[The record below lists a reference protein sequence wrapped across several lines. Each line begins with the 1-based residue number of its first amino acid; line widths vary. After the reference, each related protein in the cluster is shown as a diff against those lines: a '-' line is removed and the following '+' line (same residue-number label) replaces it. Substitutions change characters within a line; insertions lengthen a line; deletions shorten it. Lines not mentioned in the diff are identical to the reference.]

1 MMLITCLS
9 FGQVYLDE
17 DFTGGM
23 NGWTPMTTNWVHY
36 NSHFAGGEA
45 PEIIFFASP
54 TVIGQTEFVSPV
66 LDLSDA
72 PSLAVNFK
80 YKLRNNSSYPGPDTI
95 GVATR
100 SVEHPEWKPVWEK
113 EVLAVNIAPI
123 EIWAPI
129 DNEDI
134 NSSEFELCLFFKGNT
149 SHIKNWYFDDI
160 LLYAPLP
167 LDPWLITL
175 DVDNYIG
182 TGTDV
187 DIKGTI
193 LNYGLASVSY
203 FEANWQLDDGSI
215 YTTNFTDIDLAF
227 GESYDFTC
235 NDVLNTEASGD
246 HALNVWISN
255 INEAGDD
262 DDIDNN
268 LIELPL
274 IVASQSVAHIL
285 LYEVFTASTCAPC
298 VPYTENVL
306 NPLFNNPENEGK
318 FALIKYQMNWPGAGD
333 PYYTEEG
340 GTRRYYYACNS
351 IPNLYLDGIHA
362 YQLFD
367 TQEAFDS
374 LYEKPTFIELNSLHD
389 IDGTTMNVTVEVTP
403 YFNITDFTVHIVV
416 VENMTTGN
424 VGTNGETEFTNVMMK
439 MMPGD
444 SGTLVSALDGETVYI
459 TESADLS
466 GTFIE
471 EFDDLSVIVFIQDD
485 ETKMVFNA
493 ANSLEGYTGIKENAA
508 HLNIYPNPAKG
519 LVNISFNLSSNQNV
533 TTNVYN
539 MLGEVVY
546 NETERSYAAGQNNIK
561 LNTSD
566 LQEGIYF
573 VELLINSKKYL
584 RKVSVIK

>member
-1 MMLITCLS
+1 MKKIYAITAMMLIACLS

-17 DFTGGM
+17 DFTGGI
-23 NGWTPMTTNWVHY
+23 NGWTAMTTNWVHY
-36 NSHFAGGEA
+36 NTHYAGGEV
-45 PEIIFFASP
+45 PEMIFFASP
-54 TVIGQTEFVSPV
+54 TVTGQTEFVSPV
-66 LDLSDA
+66 LDLSEA

-123 EIWAPI
+123 EIWAII

-182 TGTDV
+182 AGTDV
-187 DIKGTI
+187 DINGTI

-203 FEANWQLDDGSI
+203 FEANWQLDDGTV
-215 YTTNFTDIDLAF
+215 YTTNITDLDLAF

-235 NDVLNTEASGD
+235 NDVLNTEAGT
-246 HALNVWISN
+246 HVLNVWISN

-306 NPLFNNPENEGK
+306 NPLFNNPENEEK

-351 IPNLYLDGIHA
+351 VPNLYLDGIHA
-362 YQLFD
+362 YQLLD

-374 LYEKPTFIELNSLHD
+374 LYEKPAFIELNSLHD

-444 SGTLVSALDGETVYI
+444 SGTLVTALDGETVYI

-471 EFDDLSVIVFIQDD
+471 EFDDLSVVVFIQDD
-485 ETKMVFNA
+485 ETKRVFNA
-493 ANSLEGYTGIKENAA
+493 ANSIEGYVGIQENAA
-508 HLNIYPNPAKG
+508 HLNIYPNPTNG
-519 LVNISFNLSSNQNV
+519 TILVNAQNV
-533 TTNVYN
+533 TGVTLFNVFGQIVETIN
-539 MLGEVVY
+539 FN
-546 NETERSYAAGQNNIK
+546 NENNIHVNLDNYK
-561 LNTSD
+561 N
-566 LQEGIYF
+566 GIY
-573 VELLINSKKYL
+573 LISVQTIEGKYTQ
-584 RKVSVIK
+584 RIIKQ